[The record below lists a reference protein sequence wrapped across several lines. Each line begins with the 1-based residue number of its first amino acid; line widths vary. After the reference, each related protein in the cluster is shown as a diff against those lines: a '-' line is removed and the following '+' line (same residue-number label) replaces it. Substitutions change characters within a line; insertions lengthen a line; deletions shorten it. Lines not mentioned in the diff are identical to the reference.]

1 MDDLPSRTAMGSAVL
16 RADHMREDAPPW
28 LLEDCLSER
37 LLDSRS
43 LAEVRAEIARWAPG
57 VRAAMRL
64 AHAARSRLA
73 EDAAVEGL
81 AAGRRDYVLVG
92 AGLDTFAWRHPAAAG
107 LRIWEIDHPQTQRW
121 KRQAVR
127 ERGLGEPANVRFVPA
142 DLTAS
147 SLGALGLPP
156 IATWNWL
163 GVTMYLEH
171 QVTEDV
177 LAVIARQDAGTTL
190 VVNFLLADADADDLS
205 RAVQATAADVVRREG
220 EPVRSRYTRSE
231 VGGLLG
237 SVGFSSVALLDA
249 AALKDRY
256 FPGRRDLRLPD
267 STLVCVARVLPT
279 LDGWAAVLAPLRR
292 T

>member
-16 RADHMREDAPPW
+16 RAAHVREDAPPW
-28 LLEDCLSER
+28 LLEDRLSER
-37 LLDSRS
+37 LLDSQS
-43 LAEVRAEIARWAPG
+43 LEQVRTEIAQWAPD
-57 VRAAMRL
+57 VRAALRL

-92 AGLDTFAWRHPAAAG
+92 AGLDTFAWRHPAASR
-107 LRIWEIDHPQTQRW
+107 LDIWEIDHPQTQRW

-127 ERGLGEPANVRFVPA
+127 DRGLGEPANVRFVPA

-147 SLGALGLPP
+147 SLGTLELPG

-163 GVTMYLEH
+163 GVTMYLERH
-171 QVTEDV
+171 VTEDV
-177 LAVIARQDAGTTL
+177 LTAIARRDPGTTL
-190 VVNFLLADADADDLS
+190 VVNFLLADEDSDDLS

-220 EPVRSRYTRSE
+220 EPVRSQYTRGE
-231 VGGLLG
+231 VADLLS

-256 FPGRRDLRLPD
+256 FPDRGDLRLPD
-267 STLVCVARVLPT
+267 STLVCVAR
-279 LDGWAAVLAPLRR
+279 R
-292 T
+292 